1 MVASLGIF
9 ILVFFIVLLVRLYQ
23 KRMIES
29 HNQLVNMEKFHQG
42 RIISASMEVAEEER
56 RKIAKN
62 LHDDIGIVFQ
72 VLKINLNRI
81 KKNIGKAETVDD
93 LVFNSSEMI
102 DESMDVV
109 RAIYHDIVPKTL
121 SVSGLDPTL
130 RQLCKQLR
138 DSANISVN
146 YTSPEQNI
154 RLDEM
159 RELQFYRLIKEVLN
173 NTLKHAN
180 PLQMNL
186 AMSKTENILTVT
198 LQHNGKGITTEEIRE
213 LAKKSKGLGLKSII
227 TRSELLS
234 ACIDFMVPEPGNP
247 LVVIR
252 MLLI

>member
-29 HNQLVNMEKFHQG
+29 HNQLVNLEKYHQD
-42 RIISASMEVAEEER
+42 RIMSASIEVAEDER

-81 KKNIGKAETVDD
+81 KKNIDKSQTVDD
-93 LVFNSSEMI
+93 LVHNSSDMI

-109 RAIYHDIVPKTL
+109 RSIYHDIVPKAL

-130 RQLCKQLR
+130 RQLCKQIS
-138 DSANISVN
+138 DSASIAVN
-146 YTSPEQNI
+146 YTSPGHNI

-173 NTLKHAN
+173 NTLKHAS
-180 PLQMNL
+180 PLQMDIT
-186 AMSKTENILTVT
+186 MSKRENILTVT
-198 LQHNGKGITTEEIRE
+198 LQHNGKGITTQEIRE
-213 LAKKSKGLGLKSII
+213 LAKSSKGLGLKSII
-227 TRSELLS
+227 TRSELLN
-234 ACIDFMVPEPGNP
+234 ACIDFISPLQSNP
-247 LVVIR
+247 FVVIR
-252 MLLI
+252 MLLL